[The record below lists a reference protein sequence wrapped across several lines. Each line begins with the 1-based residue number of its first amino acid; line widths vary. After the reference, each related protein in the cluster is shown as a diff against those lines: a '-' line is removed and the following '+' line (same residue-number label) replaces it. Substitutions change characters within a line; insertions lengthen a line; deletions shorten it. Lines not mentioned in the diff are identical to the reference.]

1 MNKYDK
7 MLALNKKASDE
18 KIERAR
24 KAIFE
29 LMDDKEKVTVPKLM
43 EKTGLSRGFF
53 YKNPDVRRAVE
64 QVMEQQAGMS
74 HPRKNILDM
83 AMNNEIAILHKQLR
97 TLQIENEELQKENE
111 KLKKALERKKQGT
124 ASESV
129 KKEIEYISY
138 RNRNG

>member
-43 EKTGLSRGFF
+43 QKTGLSRGFF

-64 QVMEQQAGMS
+64 
-74 HPRKNILDM
+74 
-83 AMNNEIAILHKQLR
+83 
-97 TLQIENEELQKENE
+97 
-111 KLKKALERKKQGT
+111 
-124 ASESV
+124 
-129 KKEIEYISY
+129 
-138 RNRNG
+138 